1 MNRIVAVAAGRI
13 LTGIVFAVLAAGCAT
28 SPFDTGDRTIASL
41 GPADALRQPARV
53 GAEVIWGGRIV
64 GIVNSAEHTELEV
77 LALPLRSGHR
87 PRRDAEGGIRFVVRV
102 PGFLE
107 PMNYSPG
114 RYVTALGRYVGIESR
129 SIGSF
134 EVDHPVLESRQLEL
148 WPVVPNSRNTR
159 FSLGLGVRL

>member
-1 MNRIVAVAAGRI
+1 MVLKDNIRALQEPGR
-13 LTGIVFAVLAAGCAT
+13 T
-28 SPFDTGDRTIASL
+28 
-41 GPADALRQPARV
+41 

-87 PRRDAEGGIRFVVRV
+87 PRRDAEGGVRFVIRM

-129 SIGSF
+129 SVGSF
-134 EVDHPVLESRQLEL
+134 NVDHPVLEGRQLEL
-148 WPVVPNSRNTR
+148 WPVDPNRRNTR
-159 FSLGLGVRL
+159 FSLGVGVRL